1 VRVPGPSLADA
12 PPRLAPRVP
21 SRPAPAAVL
30 AISTSARQ
38 RALRDDC
45 TEPMG
50 RRPVHAC
57 FPPPIARR
65 EERVRCLAPLTS
77 ATLSCARRR
86 ASQSLAR
93 CKCTAALQGCARTR
107 SRLVSPRQQ
116 RGRLC
121 PGPSSQADR
130 TSQLGQLQSRLPA
143 ARVDGSAAAALQLAL
158 PPARC
163 GLASESQ
170 YRRHQ
175 LRCALYR
182 PHRCRHC
189 TALHCTAL
197 HCAQLNRGALVMDS
211 PASSLSRIS
220 PGHGDTTTLV
230 ARLCNLARVP
240 SVAAPNNRTTTAVC
254 HVIGP
259 QPCSYTTETA
269 HASSWA
275 NCDARSHV
283 FLMPTAP
290 VCQCHVVSAPA
301 ALPLS
306 LRLHFVS
313 LYLIFTVVR

>member
-197 HCAQLNRGALVMDS
+197 RAAQPRCARDGLAGLIFVAH
-211 PASSLSRIS
+211 LSR
-220 PGHGDTTTLV
+220 PWRYNDT
-230 ARLCNLARVP
+230 R
-240 SVAAPNNRTTTAVC
+240 RTPV
-254 HVIGP
+254 
-259 QPCSYTTETA
+259 QPCPCAER
-269 HASSWA
+269 
-275 NCDARSHV
+275 RSAKQSNHHRC
-283 FLMPTAP
+283 LPRDW
-290 VCQCHVVSAPA
+290 PA
-301 ALPLS
+301 AML
-306 LRLHFVS
+306 LH
-313 LYLIFTVVR
+313 Y